1 MDVWLFWNKI
11 MQQSYHFKGLFLFSF
26 LFWKKN
32 IDLGYI
38 YFMDLQFFFLRY
50 LWFFIR
56 LLPILGYI
64 YFSFLFFSFQLK
76 NLDII
81 FKCYIL
87 SFLIILLKKIPIKLH
102 NITILINKIY
112 TWLILIVFLKKKY
125 LFIYKIEFLL

>member
-26 LFWKKN
+26 FFLKKKYWFRVH
-32 IDLGYI
+32 ILYGFTI
-38 YFMDLQFFFLRY
+38 FFLRY

-112 TWLILIVFLKKKY
+112 TWLILIVINIISKL
-125 LFIYKIEFLL
+125 LAEF